1 MKDLTEEM
9 KEQRSD
15 LAPSTSGDLIN
26 SSILQRGIRDFFNIK
41 ECSVCHCDIN
51 FSQDHESSR
60 QYFAPQTQDKE
71 EKTYKNSKE
80 YSGATIANNNLTIL
94 TVLLAV
100 RVIHNLLYSYLG
112 QMLSSLCFFQ
122 VKKEKS
128 NGQRARIYSCP

>member
-9 KEQRSD
+9 KEQRSY

-41 ECSVCHCDIN
+41 ECSVCHYYIN

-60 QYFAPQTQDKE
+60 QYFALQTQDKE

-100 RVIHNLLYSYLG
+100 RVIHNLLYS
-112 QMLSSLCFFQ
+112 
-122 VKKEKS
+122 
-128 NGQRARIYSCP
+128 